1 MSCLFWA
8 WAGTIAGVAF
18 SFLYLAFRALLGAVV
33 RSRRGLDVKDL
44 ELLVLRHEL
53 EVLRRQVARPQ
64 LRAADRALLAAT
76 ARHLP
81 SSARSARLVTP
92 RTLLRWHRALV
103 RRKWREPPGRRGRPC
118 VPAEVRAVVLRMAR
132 ENPRW
137 GHRRIGGELAKL
149 GLPVSPST
157 VRRLLARP
165 GLGPAPRTSGPGW
178 REFLR
183 AQAASIVACDFFTVE
198 SVLLRRYYVLFF
210 IAHASRRVWLAGCS
224 TNPTGAWVSQQA
236 RNLGLDLADEGVCFL
251 IRDRDS
257 KYTGAFD
264 DVFGSGG
271 IRVVKTPVR
280 APQANAIAERFV
292 RTVRAE
298 CLDWLLIVN
307 RRHLERVLG
316 VYVDHYNVHRPH
328 RALKLQPPQPREPPP
343 MPTTGEIE
351 RRDRLGG
358 LIHEYYRTAA

>member
-1 MSCLFWA
+1 
-8 WAGTIAGVAF
+8 
-18 SFLYLAFRALLGAVV
+18 
-33 RSRRGLDVKDL
+33 
-44 ELLVLRHEL
+44 
-53 EVLRRQVARPQ
+53 
-64 LRAADRALLAAT
+64 
-76 ARHLP
+76 
-81 SSARSARLVTP
+81 
-92 RTLLRWHRALV
+92 
-103 RRKWREPPGRRGRPC
+103 
-118 VPAEVRAVVLRMAR
+118 MAR

-198 SVLLRRYYVLFF
+198 SVFLRRYYVVLHR
-210 IAHASRRVWLAGCS
+210 ACQPPRVARGLLAQPDRRLGHPAGAQ
-224 TNPTGAWVSQQA
+224 PRPRPRG
-236 RNLGLDLADEGVCFL
+236 RGVRFL

-257 KYTGAFD
+257 KYSGRFD
-264 DVFGSGG
+264 QVFGSGG
-271 IRVVKTPVR
+271 IRIVKTPVR
-280 APQANAIAERFV
+280 TPQANTIAERFV

-307 RRHLERVLG
+307 RRHLDQVLRVYG
-316 VYVDHYNVHRPH
+316 DHDNVHRPH

-358 LIHEYYRTAA
+358 LIHEYHRTAA